1 MGGAKIKS
9 AAQQQGRVAFSRPA
23 AALFPVCNLKP
34 NMVTKRIRSEYM
46 KKFKDPKWETYA
58 KCYEDLVSYRLSRR
72 MLEQTHNP
80 WFWDECE
87 SDAESSGQ
95 CTPQERTRDY
105 RLQRSERTP
114 TEKETAVH
122 EVHAPE
128 DEREPDTSQIREQ
141 ATEDTKP
148 QEKDN
153 EKTQHPPLLSWLS
166 HQKSISVFR
175 AIQKANQS
183 ICTNQPEPK
192 PSIMS
197 PDKESRHPFAM
208 YGSGEKQADM
218 ASKRTHNVGPAAST
232 KEIHESA
239 LRAKT
244 RREAEKQMKRM
255 DKRRAKSADLEKLNK
270 HKLVPDYNPWM
281 TEYMRCFSARS
292 Q

>member
-1 MGGAKIKS
+1 
-9 AAQQQGRVAFSRPA
+9 
-23 AALFPVCNLKP
+23 
-34 NMVTKRIRSEYM
+34 MVTKRIRSEYM

-105 RLQRSERTP
+105 RLQRSEKTP
-114 TEKETAVH
+114 TEKEAAGTAVH
-122 EVHAPE
+122 KVHAPE

-153 EKTQHPPLLSWLS
+153 EKDPPPSPVVLVVPPEKYLCVPSNTKSKPKQLYKPTRTQAKH
-166 HQKSISVFR
+166 HVTK
-175 AIQKANQS
+175 
-183 ICTNQPEPK
+183 
-192 PSIMS
+192 
-197 PDKESRHPFAM
+197 DKESRHPFAM

-270 HKLVPDYNPWM
+270 RKLVPDYNPWM

>member
-197 PDKESRHPFAM
+197 PKTKKADILLLCMAQERNRQIWPQKEHTTLVQLHQPRRFMSLHCEQRPD
-208 YGSGEKQADM
+208 E
-218 ASKRTHNVGPAAST
+218 R
-232 KEIHESA
+232 
-239 LRAKT
+239 LRN
-244 RREAEKQMKRM
+244 R
-255 DKRRAKSADLEKLNK
+255 
-270 HKLVPDYNPWM
+270 
-281 TEYMRCFSARS
+281 
-292 Q
+292 